1 MVFVVYLYRKVGF
14 NMWVKVNTYR
24 KRAEINI
31 NGSGVHGVNLREHY
45 DGINWENERGFMTM
59 NNFAFNSFFNSGN
72 CIFAC
77 NPKGN
82 NYYEVFN
89 CYVRANSQDSNFGL
103 LQWSGN
109 QYNPTIQNN
118 LYSGNIFAFS
128 FMLEFLSKNN
138 GITNN
143 CGIEVFIDNYI
154 VARHYISG
162 NSQYLQNFVVGGVYT
177 ENKAGT
183 LGFRPVGNLNFK
195 RGYENVIIH
204 YFKVYTQPIVLLGG
218 NIGNTIWFLEGDI

>member
-1 MVFVVYLYRKVGF
+1 
-14 NMWVKVNTYR
+14 MWVKVNTYR
-24 KRAEINI
+24 KRMEINV
-31 NGSGVHGVNLREHY
+31 NGSGIHGVNLRAY
-45 DGINWENERGFMTM
+45 YGGVNWENERGFMTM

-77 NPKGN
+77 NPKGD
-82 NYYEVFN
+82 NYYEVYN
-89 CYVRANSQDSNFGL
+89 CYVRANNFDSNYGL
-103 LQWSGN
+103 IQWSGY

-118 LYSGNIFAFS
+118 LYSGNIYAFS

-143 CGIEVFIDNYI
+143 CGIEVFIDNYT
-154 VARHYISG
+154 VARHYVSG

-177 ENKAGT
+177 GNMIGT
-183 LGFRPVGNLNFK
+183 LGIRPIGNLNFK
-195 RGYENVIIH
+195 RGYENGVIH
-204 YFKVYTQPIVLLGG
+204 YFKLYTQPIALLSA